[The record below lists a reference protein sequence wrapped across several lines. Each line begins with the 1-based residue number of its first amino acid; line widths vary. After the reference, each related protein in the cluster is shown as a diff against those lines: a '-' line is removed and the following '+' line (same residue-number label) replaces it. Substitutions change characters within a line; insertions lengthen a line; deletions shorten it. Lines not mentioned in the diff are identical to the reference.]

1 MAEVGKDY
9 TGIWFH
15 MLTSVPWICWKEK
28 CRSHVTVAFRRV
40 SWGFVSVTSE
50 HDKIA
55 TFVDISQA
63 CCLKWWREILQH
75 ALLCRHLSLT
85 HCQCVGLS
93 QKMIDMSCVD
103 ALLFTLTSFLAK
115 VTLSVNSESIALT
128 LNIFEKKQTNQKTSS
143 NIKHHLLGKNNL
155 NYRWNTF

>member
-1 MAEVGKDY
+1 MQTVIIMKGHVHCASVRVLFFFHFSDHSEVSMAEVGKDY

-63 CCLKWWREILQH
+63 CCLK
-75 ALLCRHLSLT
+75 
-85 HCQCVGLS
+85 
-93 QKMIDMSCVD
+93 
-103 ALLFTLTSFLAK
+103 
-115 VTLSVNSESIALT
+115 
-128 LNIFEKKQTNQKTSS
+128 
-143 NIKHHLLGKNNL
+143 
-155 NYRWNTF
+155 